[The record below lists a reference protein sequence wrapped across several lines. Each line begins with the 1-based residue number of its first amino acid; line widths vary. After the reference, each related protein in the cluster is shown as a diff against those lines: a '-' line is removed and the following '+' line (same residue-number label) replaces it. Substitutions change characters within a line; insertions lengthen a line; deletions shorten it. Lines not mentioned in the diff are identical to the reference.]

1 MVGKRP
7 QMFAE
12 TKQEQSQTLLPNLL
26 NTFVVEDLVS
36 QLGAT
41 GISIEIVGVTVI
53 SNRAPVLS
61 LGVGL
66 FQLGFS
72 VICGDQHSTYR
83 WKKKKKKIRKI
94 PLTRLSHGNCD
105 HKMVARQKNVART

>member
-1 MVGKRP
+1 
-7 QMFAE
+7 MFAE
-12 TKQEQSQTLLPNLL
+12 TKQERSQTLLPNLL
-26 NTFVVEDLVS
+26 NTFVIEDLVS

-41 GISIEIVGVTVI
+41 GISIETVGVTVI
-53 SNRAPVLS
+53 SNRAPFLT

-72 VICGDQHSTYR
+72 VICGDQHSTHR
-83 WKKKKKKIRKI
+83 WKKKKIKKIRI
-94 PLTRLSHGNCD
+94 TRLPHGNCD

>member
-1 MVGKRP
+1 
-7 QMFAE
+7 MFAE
-12 TKQEQSQTLLPNLL
+12 TKQERSQTLLPNFL

-41 GISIEIVGVTVI
+41 GILIEIVGVTVI
-53 SNRAPVLS
+53 SNRAPILT

-72 VICGDQHSTYR
+72 VIWGEKNTKNR
-83 WKKKKKKIRKI
+83 KKKKKKK
-94 PLTRLSHGNCD
+94 
-105 HKMVARQKNVART
+105 KNL

>member
-1 MVGKRP
+1 
-7 QMFAE
+7 MFAE
-12 TKQEQSQTLLPNLL
+12 TKQERSQTLLPNFL

-41 GISIEIVGVTVI
+41 GILIEIVGVTVI
-53 SNRAPVLS
+53 SNRAPILT

-72 VICGDQHSTYR
+72 VICGDQHSTHR
-83 WKKKKKKIRKI
+83 WKKKTYNKAITWK
-94 PLTRLSHGNCD
+94 LWSQDGSE
-105 HKMVARQKNVART
+105 AENVART

>member
-1 MVGKRP
+1 
-7 QMFAE
+7 MFAE
-12 TKQEQSQTLLPNLL
+12 TKQERSQTLLPNFL

-41 GISIEIVGVTVI
+41 GILIEIVGVTVI
-53 SNRAPVLS
+53 SNRAPILT

-72 VICGDQHSTYR
+72 VICGDQHSTHR
-83 WKKKKKKIRKI
+83 RKKKKKPI
-94 PLTRLSHGNCD
+94 TRLSHGNCD

>member
-1 MVGKRP
+1 
-7 QMFAE
+7 MFAE
-12 TKQEQSQTLLPNLL
+12 TNQERSQTLLPNLL
-26 NTFVVEDLVS
+26 NTFVIEDLVS

-41 GISIEIVGVTVI
+41 GISIETVGVTVI
-53 SNRAPVLS
+53 SNRAPFLT

-72 VICGDQHSTYR
+72 VICGDQYSTHR
-83 WKKKKKKIRKI
+83 WKRKKKKIRKI
-94 PLTRLSHGNCD
+94 RITRLPHGNCD